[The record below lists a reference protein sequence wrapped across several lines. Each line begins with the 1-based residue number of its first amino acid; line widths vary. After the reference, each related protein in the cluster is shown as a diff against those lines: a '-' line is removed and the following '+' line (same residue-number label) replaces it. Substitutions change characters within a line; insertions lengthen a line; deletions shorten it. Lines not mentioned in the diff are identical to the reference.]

1 MYVVQNAECMFFS
14 NKLTPAI
21 SRTYAGHRQELVPL
35 PFSLLT
41 QSTEFF
47 ISFPIADIKRTLDA
61 MSWVKVLS
69 FFIAILQFS
78 ADSLLDGHPPLARR

>member
-1 MYVVQNAECMFFS
+1 MLLRMYVVQNAECMFFS

-35 PFSLLT
+35 LPSLSN
-41 QSTEFF
+41 QSTEFS
-47 ISFPIADIKRTLDA
+47 ISFPIEDIKRTLDA

-69 FFIAILQFS
+69 SSILSFNF
-78 ADSLLDGHPPLARR
+78 PLTRC